1 MFYSQQLRH
10 DLRVLE
16 ASVGFLLIT
25 MPMPII
31 LRPFDAAI
39 SMVNWSLAPEDCRH
53 RLSHPDSP

>member
-1 MFYSQQLRH
+1 MFFSCLFYSQQLRH

-31 LRPFDAAI
+31 FRPFEAAI
-39 SMVNWSLAPEDCRH
+39 SMDINGELVVGP
-53 RLSHPDSP
+53 